1 MRTWY
6 VILGHLG
13 GYMQKTKYYPG
24 IQSLDYG
31 QMTTM
36 DRFWGTMSIFQKRK
50 NAQGREIEQQSPPP
64 AGRKPAGSHAWRE
77 YIPISEHNSSML
89 ALSSFPLAGNARMA
103 APPWDRRYIPISKE
117 EQLQSVD
124 RFPYFLPF
132 HLALFSHC
140 FYSWQKAMVEIGKNI
155 FKMSE
160 KLHRRELVQITRPS
174 SPQLTQ

>member
-1 MRTWY
+1 MCTWY
-6 VILGHLG
+6 GCVK
-13 GYMQKTKYYPG
+13 QKSQWIYAVFALN
-24 IQSLDYG
+24 SESRYG

-50 NAQGREIEQQSPPP
+50 NAREGRLNNNLLLLQVGSQQDRMHGASIFRFPNITLPCLLFPP
-64 AGRKPAGSHAWRE
+64 
-77 YIPISEHNSSML
+77 L
-89 ALSSFPLAGNARMA
+89 LVLAGNARMA
-103 APPWDRRYIPISKE
+103 APPWDRRYIPISRQ

-132 HLALFSHC
+132 HLALFYHC

-155 FKMSE
+155 FKMSK